1 MNSRISFDDFN
12 LDKFENGVHSIR
24 LLAQQQIDGSYVEL
38 PAAIIKGNNSRVT
51 TIISG
56 QHGNEW
62 NGAYIC
68 QLVYENLEPSQLNG
82 TLVLLPIANPVAFR
96 QGTRVAYPD
105 GIDMNRV
112 WGLSRRRKSTE
123 HLTEL
128 IFNKIIL
135 KSDYV
140 FDLHTGGP
148 GEYLPCVG
156 VADDKWLELAKS
168 LNLKYIFKS
177 EDKSTLVSAKSNVS
191 MVFACKEKNIPVML
205 CEIGYGSSIDKR
217 LCGQFFDGIRNFL
230 ISTNTLSGKF
240 AKNENFR
247 LLSKKITVSS
257 PLSGYFE
264 SDLELGA
271 YINSQESIGRV
282 TAMLSKDKRI
292 VNSINEG
299 LLIYLRKKP
308 IVAQGETLAIL
319 AI

>member
-1 MNSRISFDDFN
+1 MNSRISFDDFD
-12 LDKFENGVHSIR
+12 LDKFNTGVHSIR
-24 LLAQQQIDGSYVEL
+24 LLAQQQIDGSYIEL
-38 PAAIIKGNNSRVT
+38 PAAILKGNSGHVT

-82 TLVLLPIANPVAFR
+82 TIVLLPIANPVAFQ

-140 FDLHTGGP
+140 LDLHTGGP

-156 VADDKWLELAKS
+156 VADDKWLDLAGS

-205 CEIGYGSSIDKR
+205 CEIGHGSSIDKH
-217 LCGQFFDGIRNFL
+217 LCAQFFDGIRNFL
-230 ISTNTLSGKF
+230 VSTNTLSGSF
-240 AKNENFR
+240 TKNENFR
-247 LLSKKITVSS
+247 LLSKKVTLSS
-257 PLSGYFE
+257 PSAGYYE
-264 SDLELGA
+264 SELELGA
-271 YINSQESIGRV
+271 SINSGESIGGV

-292 VNSINEG
+292 INSPNDG

-308 IVAQGETLAIL
+308 FVAQGETLAIL